1 MLQTPRG
8 WVMHLSR
15 CDPVSDYAAIP
26 KVINPS
32 KEAVNV
38 CVCTLGFLTLSL
50 PLSLSVSLIQS
61 LCLSLSLK
69 YRTPR
74 TGMWKF

>member
-15 CDPVSDYAAIP
+15 CGPVSDYAAIP

-50 PLSLSVSLIQS
+50 PLSPSLFLSFSLYP
-61 LCLSLSLK
+61 SLSLK

-74 TGMWKF
+74 TDMSKF